1 MIMREVVIVSGVRS
15 AIGTM
20 GGSLADVH
28 QADLGGMVF
37 AEAVKRAEL
46 PPECIDEVIV
56 GNVGQVAESG
66 FLGRMVSLKA
76 GFPLETTAYAV
87 NRQCGSGLE
96 AINSAVLKIQSGYA
110 DVIVAGGTENMNQ
123 LPYYVR
129 KARFGYRFGHGE
141 FEDGLL
147 TILTWPMGP
156 YPNGVTAENLAKK
169 FGISRREQDEW
180 AVLTQQRAAAAIQA
194 GKFKSEILPIE
205 VKKGKSTT
213 LFAVDEHPR
222 DVTLDQLAKLKP
234 AFIEGG
240 TVTAGNSSGIND
252 GAGAVVLMGAD
263 TAQRMGLQP
272 LLKVRSFAVAGC
284 DPATMGYGPVPATQI
299 ALKRAGLSIGD
310 IDLFELNEAFAVQT
324 IVDIRELGLD
334 IDKVNVNGGAI
345 ALGHPIGATGG
356 ILTVKL
362 LYEMKRRNVQ
372 FGAVSMCV
380 GGGQGVTTIFE
391 NCQ

>member
-1 MIMREVVIVSGVRS
+1 MREVVIVSGVRS

-37 AEAVKRAEL
+37 AEAVKRVGL
-46 PPECIDEVIV
+46 SPECIDEVIV

-76 GFPLETTAYAV
+76 GFPLKTTAYAV

-180 AVLTQQRAAAAIQA
+180 AVLTQQRAAAAIQT

-263 TAQRMGLQP
+263 TAQKMGLQP